1 MTVTLGIYVL
11 ACIAIISLFWVW
23 GYRAG
28 ISDERLLHRASL
40 EHALESRDRYWNMLG
55 EAQFA
60 LVVVKSPTTSHQ
72 EAREVAATA
81 LSVIRSQRSPSPSEG
96 EG

>member
-28 ISDERLLHRASL
+28 SSDERLLYRARL
-40 EHALESRDRYWNMLG
+40 EDVLESRDRYWNMLG
-55 EAQFA
+55 EAQYA

-81 LSVIRSQRSPSPSEG
+81 LSVIRQRRCPSPSEG